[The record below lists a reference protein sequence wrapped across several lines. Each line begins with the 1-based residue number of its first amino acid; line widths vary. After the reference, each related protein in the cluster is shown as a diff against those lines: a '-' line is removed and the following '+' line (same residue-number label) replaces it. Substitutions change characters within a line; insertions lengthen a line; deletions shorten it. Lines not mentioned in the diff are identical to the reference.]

1 MIRSDM
7 NLELV
12 SKGVIEMAALVR
24 SGKVSPVDLL
34 EAHLA
39 QIEICN
45 PKINAFVSIDQEAAL
60 AAAKRA
66 EQVQVQ
72 NESELGALHGVP
84 VSIKSSIEVAGLR
97 CESGTRLREGHVPE
111 ADAALVSR
119 LRAAGAIVL
128 GTTNVPE
135 LLQAVETDNLLYGR
149 TSNPWDLTRTCGGSS
164 GGEAAAIAS
173 YCSPGGVGSDAG
185 ASIRLPAHFCGIT
198 GLCPTPGRVPS
209 TGHFPEIA
217 GHLSIPFSL
226 GPLARSVTDVKY
238 MFEVLA
244 GFDAADS
251 RSVPF
256 PGHSIDTKLLAG
268 RRIGYFEDDGLS
280 PVTRETRDAVRE
292 AAHTLE
298 RAGFEVEPFRPSGVE
313 RARELWWTFV
323 GRAGGRSINE
333 WAGDRV
339 DLLSPLLQEFISMS
353 INEPLSIEQF
363 LRDWAER
370 DRLRAQ
376 FLEETKDYAALL
388 CPTTAIPA
396 FRHGERSWTIDGIE
410 VSYLEVLIFTMWFSI
425 LNMPALSLPVGRSGH
440 LPIGIQLVGRP
451 FEDEL
456 LLEIGG
462 HIEMERGGWLP
473 PPGFEL

>member
-1 MIRSDM
+1 MRRSDM

-12 SKGVIEMAALVR
+12 SKSLIEMAALVR
-24 SGKVSPVDLL
+24 SGEVSPVDLV

-45 PKINAFVSIDQEAAL
+45 PEINAFVCVDQEAARL
-60 AAAKRA
+60 AARRA
-66 EQVQVQ
+66 EQDQVK
-72 NESELGALHGVP
+72 NKSDIGALHGVP
-84 VSIKSSIEVAGLR
+84 LSIKSSIAVAGLR

-111 ADAALVSR
+111 VDATLVAR
-119 LRAAGAIVL
+119 LRSAGAIVL

-149 TSNPWDLTRTCGGSS
+149 TSNPWDLTRTPGGSS

-198 GLCPTPGRVPS
+198 GLCPTPGRIPS
-209 TGHFPEIA
+209 TGHFPEVV

-226 GPLARSVTDVKY
+226 GPLARSVADVKY
-238 MFEVLA
+238 LFGVLS
-244 GFDAADS
+244 GFDAADP
-251 RSVPF
+251 RSAPIAAL
-256 PGHSIDTKLLAG
+256 SDDAKALAG
-268 RRIGYFEDDGLS
+268 RRIGYFEDDGHS
-280 PVTRETRDAVRE
+280 PVTRETRAAVQA
-292 AAHTLE
+292 AAHALE
-298 RAGFEVEPFRPSGVE
+298 RAGFVVEPFRPSGVE

-323 GRAGGRSINE
+323 GRAGGRFIKE
-333 WAGDRV
+333 WAGDRF
-339 DLLSPLLQEFISMS
+339 DLLSPLLQEFVSMS
-353 INEPLSIEQF
+353 VDEALSVEQF
-363 LRDWAER
+363 LGDWAER

-425 LNMPALSLPVGRSGH
+425 LNMPTLSLPVGRSEH
-440 LPIGIQLVGRP
+440 LPIGVQLVGRP

-456 LLEIGG
+456 LLEIGA
-462 HIEMERGGWLP
+462 HIEAQRDGWLP
-473 PPGFEL
+473 PPGFEQ